1 MRMIKTIR
9 LATLL
14 SAGIVV
20 QQPLYAAESS
30 DRFVFVGYGDVKYE
44 SADVAGTDAFSAR
57 FVPYFLFSLND
68 KMHVE
73 AELEV
78 GLNEDGETETEL
90 EYADIHYFLNDNTTI
105 TAGKFLLPFG
115 QFSANW
121 HPSWINRSIWT
132 PGIYGAHGSSQAMD
146 PMLPILSDVGVAAQQ
161 VYQVGSAK
169 VFFDV
174 FMTNGPRSEAEH
186 DEEEVV
192 EDDHDIAFARL
203 FSPTTTLDPDVDE
216 DEHGEAFPEV
226 EFEATSSD
234 NNSNKAFGGRIAVAF
249 LPSIEIGTSYY
260 QGAYDEGGQLDIRAN
275 GIDINLISTHA
286 ILRGEYIRTE
296 TDAFVERDHEDV
308 IDSFSRNGWFLQG
321 TFFVGHLFEELGS
334 TEIVI
339 EHAQTKKVEEAERWM
354 VGINYW
360 LDPRSVI
367 KVGYEDTDVADGP
380 DDKRFAVQFSYGF

>member
-1 MRMIKTIR
+1 MRTKEKIR
-9 LATLL
+9 LATALL
-14 SAGIVV
+14 GALTV
-20 QQPLYAAESS
+20 QSSLYANESN
-30 DRFVFVGYGDVKYE
+30 DRFVLVGYGDVKYE
-44 SADVAGTDAFSAR
+44 NTDVANISAFSAR
-57 FVPYFLFSLND
+57 FVPIFLFSLND

-192 EDDHDIAFARL
+192 EDR
-203 FSPTTTLDPDVDE
+203 P
-216 DEHGEAFPEV
+216 
-226 EFEATSSD
+226 
-234 NNSNKAFGGRIAVAF
+234 
-249 LPSIEIGTSYY
+249 
-260 QGAYDEGGQLDIRAN
+260 
-275 GIDINLISTHA
+275 
-286 ILRGEYIRTE
+286 
-296 TDAFVERDHEDV
+296 
-308 IDSFSRNGWFLQG
+308 
-321 TFFVGHLFEELGS
+321 
-334 TEIVI
+334 
-339 EHAQTKKVEEAERWM
+339 
-354 VGINYW
+354 
-360 LDPRSVI
+360 
-367 KVGYEDTDVADGP
+367 
-380 DDKRFAVQFSYGF
+380 

>member
-1 MRMIKTIR
+1 MVKTIQ
-9 LATLL
+9 LVTFC
-14 SAGIVV
+14 SAAIVW
-20 QQPLYAAESS
+20 QTPTYAAQSN

-44 SADVAGTDAFSAR
+44 SADVAGTDSFSTR
-57 FVPYFLFSLND
+57 FVPIFLFNLND

-78 GLNEDGETETEL
+78 SINENGETQTEL
-90 EYADIHYFLNDNTTI
+90 EYADIHYFVNNNTTI

-146 PMLPILSDVGVAAQQ
+146 PMLPILSDIGIAAQQ

-169 VFFDV
+169 VFLDV
-174 FMTNGPRSEAEH
+174 FMTNGPSSEASH
-186 DEEEVV
+186 DEEEVD
-192 EDDHDIAFARL
+192 DDHNIALARL
-203 FSPTTTLDPDVDE
+203 SSPANSLDPDTDG
-216 DEHGEAFPEV
+216 DEHTEAFPDV

-234 NNSNKAFGGRIAVAF
+234 NNSNKAFGGRLAVAL

-260 QGAYDEGGQLDIRAN
+260 QGAYDENSQLDIKAN
-275 GIDINLISTHA
+275 GVDINFISTH
-286 ILRGEYIRTE
+286 LMVRGEYIRTKTE
-296 TDAFVERDHEDV
+296 AFIEQDHEEV
-308 IDSFSRNGWFLQG
+308 VNSLSRNGWFLQG
-321 TFFVGHLFEELGS
+321 TFFVGHLFEGLGS

-339 EHAQTKKVEEAERWM
+339 ERAQTKKVEEAERWM
-354 VGINYW
+354 VGVNYW

-367 KVGYEDTDVADGP
+367 KVGYEDTNVADGP

>member
-1 MRMIKTIR
+1 MRTKEKIR
-9 LATLL
+9 LATALFAAL
-14 SAGIVV
+14 NV
-20 QQPLYAAESS
+20 QSPLYANESS
-30 DRFVFVGYGDVKYE
+30 DRFVLVGYGDVKYE
-44 SADVAGTDAFSAR
+44 NTDVANTSAFSAR
-57 FVPYFLFSLND
+57 FIPIFLFSLNE
-68 KMHVE
+68 KMHIE

-90 EYADIHYFLNDNTTI
+90 EYADIHYFLNDNITL

-161 VYQVGSAK
+161 VYQVGAAK
-169 VFFDV
+169 VFIDV
-174 FMTNGPRSEAEH
+174 FMTNGPRSETEH
-186 DEEEVV
+186 D
-192 EDDHDIAFARL
+192 DDDELDSDHNTALTRL
-203 FSPTTTLDPDVDE
+203 FSPSLSLDLDE
-216 DEHGEAFPEV
+216 DEHGEVFPEV

-234 NNSNKAFGGRIAVAF
+234 NNSNKAFGGRIAVAL

-275 GIDINLISTHA
+275 GVDINLISTHA

-296 TDAFVERDHEDV
+296 TDAVVERDHEDV

-321 TFFVGHLFEELGS
+321 TFFVGHLFEGLGS

-339 EHAQTKKVEEAERWM
+339 ERAQTKKVEEAERWM
-354 VGINYW
+354 VGVNYW

-367 KVGYEDTDVADGP
+367 KVGYEDTNVADGP